1 MSIASTISRF
11 VPSLDDPRNAIRE
24 LYDRIAGLPG
34 GKVLFSHAVGRMAP
48 YTGTIDARVVELRVG
63 FARVDLADRRK
74 VRNHLRSVHAVA
86 LVNLAELTGNLAL
99 SYSLPDDARFIVS
112 GLSIDY
118 VKKARG
124 TITATS
130 ECPVPSSSDRHEYEV
145 PVVMTDSSGDVVAR
159 ATLRSLVGPKPRRT

>member
-1 MSIASTISRF
+1 MSVAATLSRWL
-11 VPSLDDPRNAIRE
+11 PSLDGPTNAIRQ
-24 LYDRIAGLPG
+24 LWDRLALLPG
-34 GKVLFSHAVGRMAP
+34 GKLAFGRLVGRMAP
-48 YTGTIDARVVELRVG
+48 YTGTIDGRVVELREG
-63 FARVDLADRRK
+63 FARVELDDRRK

-99 SYSLPDDARFIVS
+99 SYSLPGDARFIVA

-130 ECPVPSSSDRHEYEV
+130 ECPVPATNERHEYEV
-145 PVVMTDSSGDVVAR
+145 PVVMTDPQGNVVAR
-159 ATLRSLVGPKPRRT
+159 ATLRSLVGPKPSH